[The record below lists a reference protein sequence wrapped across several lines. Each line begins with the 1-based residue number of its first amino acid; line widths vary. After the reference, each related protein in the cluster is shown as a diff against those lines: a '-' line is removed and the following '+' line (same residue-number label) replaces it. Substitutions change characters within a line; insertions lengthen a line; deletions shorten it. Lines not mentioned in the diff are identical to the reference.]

1 LREILFR
8 GKRMD
13 NGEWVE
19 GYYASIGKYHYI
31 LTGRLE
37 LVPYLGFEHF
47 LVNPDTVGQFTGL
60 TDENGVKIF
69 EGDIIKWKYLC
80 NDHLVYQ
87 VVYEKGTAGFVTR
100 RNFNN
105 RDGIDCYSDSV
116 FDDDGDMSE
125 VIGNIHDNPELLEVN
140 SNERKSNTAEHTAK
154 MVWAYRKR

>member
-1 LREILFR
+1 MVKKREIIFR
-8 GKRMD
+8 GKRID
-13 NGEWVE
+13 NGEWLFGDLRHIFHGEYRAHIVDNSN
-19 GYYASIGKYHYI
+19 GLNNGVC
-31 LTGRLE
+31 GLE
-37 LVPYLGFEHF
+37 V
-47 LVNPDTVGQFTGL
+47 DSSTIGQFTGL
-60 TDENGVKIF
+60 TDKNGRKIF

-125 VIGNIHDNPELLEVN
+125 VIGNIHDNPELLEVSKN
-140 SNERKSNTAEHTAK
+140 D
-154 MVWAYRKR
+154 

>member
-1 LREILFR
+1 MVKKREIIFR
-8 GKRMD
+8 GKRID
-13 NGEWVE
+13 NGEWLFGDLRHIFHGEYRTHIVDNSN
-19 GYYASIGKYHYI
+19 GLNNGVC
-31 LTGRLE
+31 GLE
-37 LVPYLGFEHF
+37 V
-47 LVNPDTVGQFTGL
+47 DSSTIGQFTGL
-60 TDENGVKIF
+60 TDKNGRKIF

-125 VIGNIHDNPELLEVN
+125 VIGNIHDNPELLEVSKN
-140 SNERKSNTAEHTAK
+140 D
-154 MVWAYRKR
+154 

>member
-1 LREILFR
+1 MTREILFR
-8 GKRMD
+8 GKRTD

-19 GYYASIGKYHYI
+19 GYYSPVNIPI
-31 LTGRLE
+31 TGNM
-37 LVPYLGFEHF
+37 GHF
-47 LVNPDTVGQFTGL
+47 INVGGYRAVEIDPETVSQFTGL
-60 TDENGVKIF
+60 CDKNGVKIF

-125 VIGNIHDNPELLEVN
+125 VIGNIHDNPELLEV
-140 SNERKSNTAEHTAK
+140 SSDE
-154 MVWAYRKR
+154 